1 MWRPFSKAIE
11 IRQSIGGGCAYEG
24 QGEESQGYDD
34 RGRSARSPVKCRRLV
49 FRVLF
54 FMQCLSHLRSLRCQ
68 VSRKISSPWTNK
80 RAVAWT
86 IQRRL
91 LRSCL
96 PKVVLNHGLI
106 WLINCYLISALRAR
120 PSVGGFA
127 SCVIGAGASWAC
139 PPGAAPFE
147 IVFEGFAVTPAY
159 VDRKLAPKHGSVR
172 SHPKE
177 ANEFEPNH
185 FLLNSHQPLLCQN
198 SSR

>member
-86 IQRRL
+86 IQ
-91 LRSCL
+91 
-96 PKVVLNHGLI
+96 
-106 WLINCYLISALRAR
+106 
-120 PSVGGFA
+120 
-127 SCVIGAGASWAC
+127 
-139 PPGAAPFE
+139 
-147 IVFEGFAVTPAY
+147 
-159 VDRKLAPKHGSVR
+159 DRKSTR
-172 SHPKE
+172 
-177 ANEFEPNH
+177 
-185 FLLNSHQPLLCQN
+185 LNSRHQII
-198 SSR
+198 